1 METPKKKVL
10 FLLPASAGERISIDG
25 YTDALKEIGIDSDIM
40 MRLEIEDKEYIND
53 FTTTLS
59 RKGYDLIIYPEFN
72 SDIFDWERIRQ
83 TSFSPKHEDDIDIK
97 AFIKLLED
105 KGCRL
110 LAESMQLFGQEVKV
124 YGTPA
129 NFAQYIREKLDSAV

>member
-1 METPKKKVL
+1 METPIKKVL
-10 FLLPASAGERISIDG
+10 FLLPSSAGERISIDG

-40 MRLEIEDKEYIND
+40 MRLEIEDKEYIDD